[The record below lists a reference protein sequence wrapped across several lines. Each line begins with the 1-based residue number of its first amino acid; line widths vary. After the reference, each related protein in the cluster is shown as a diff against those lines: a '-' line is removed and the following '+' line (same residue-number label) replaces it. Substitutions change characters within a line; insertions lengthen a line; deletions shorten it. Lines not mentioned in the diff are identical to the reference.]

1 MAGNFYDDLSRSSHL
16 NRYSYIVVLLS
27 PAISFYLD
35 STFIC
40 HALISQQESPG
51 SADLII
57 SRVPRGPITPNS
69 HSPTHI
75 NDCFCIPIV
84 ADHEHS
90 LSSMSGDCLGNH
102 ICRIRSSHC
111 SRIMQQSLALW
122 QLRHNIPHLGPIG
135 SPVVLGYP
143 KKVNV
148 GRLVCNLR
156 EARRNASSSGEGD
169 NPRICV
175 YKSARK
181 RE

>member
-16 NRYSYIVVLLS
+16 NRYSYIVVSCL
-27 PAISFYLD
+27 YLYLPCFNI
-35 STFIC
+35 TTRT
-40 HALISQQESPG
+40 PG

-69 HSPTHI
+69 HSPTHF

-102 ICRIRSSHC
+102 ICRVRSSHC
-111 SRIMQQSLALW
+111 RRIMQQSLALW

-135 SPVVLGYP
+135 SFVVLGYP
-143 KKVNV
+143 EKVNV
-148 GRLVCNLR
+148 GRFVCNLR
-156 EARRNASSSGEGD
+156 EARSNASSSGEGD

-175 YKSARK
+175 YISARE